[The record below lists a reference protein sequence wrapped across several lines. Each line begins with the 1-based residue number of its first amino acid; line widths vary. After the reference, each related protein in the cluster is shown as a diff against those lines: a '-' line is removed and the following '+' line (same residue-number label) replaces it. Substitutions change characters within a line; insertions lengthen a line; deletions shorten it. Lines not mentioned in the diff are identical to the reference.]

1 MNEEPLFSATTAN
14 CVCSF
19 TDNKGKKYK
28 KGQVLALE
36 LGRGK
41 TELWKDKGLHNLKLY
56 I

>member
-1 MNEEPLFSATTAN
+1 MNKEPLFSATTAN

-28 KGQVLALE
+28 KGQE

-41 TELWKDKGLHNLKLY
+41 IELWKDKGLHNLKL
-56 I
+56 